1 MKIRKLDKRYKGYGA
16 WTHRAEFG
24 HQFRVSYHKRVDM
37 LCNLHD
43 ARSMLTKSFG
53 AGAVVDEYW
62 ALEARGIELPKWAY
76 NLTGD
81 IYMRDEALVIFQLA
95 MGKWK

>member
-1 MKIRKLDKRYKGYGA
+1 MKIRKLDRRYKGCGA

-24 HQFRVSYHKRVDM
+24 FQFQQPYDSRVEM

-43 ARSMLTKSFG
+43 ARSMLTKAFG
-53 AGAVVDEYW
+53 VGAVVDEYW
-62 ALEARGIELPKWAY
+62 ALEIRGIELPKWAY

-81 IYMRDEALVIFQLA
+81 IYMRDEALVMFQLA